1 MNEFASLM
9 ERNGFSINETLV
21 MLAQKRN
28 ELLDMCIGKSE
39 SIIDNLMD
47 DLVCVLSVM
56 NQLYSEHYP
65 ESYLDHARDVLKRI
79 NASPEVMVDMLA
91 FLDDEEV
98 ADVNH
103 LIAVWGLD
111 KMNAIPQAA

>member
-9 ERNGFSINETLV
+9 ERHGFSVNETLV
-21 MLAQKRN
+21 MLASTRN
-28 ELLDMCIGKSE
+28 ELLESCIGKPE
-39 SIIDNLMD
+39 SVVDLLMD

-65 ESYLDHARDVLKRI
+65 ESYLDHARDVLKRVK
-79 NASPEVMVDMLA
+79 ASPEVMAEMLA

-103 LIAVWGLD
+103 LISGWGI
-111 KMNAIPQAA
+111 KKTTIAPQAV